1 MKILRL
7 ILIISLFS
15 SMAEAQTIE
24 DVLSSV
30 ASHNKEMKA
39 GEQQLQSQK
48 LEVSTMNRLE
58 DPMVEYGHLW
68 GRNSEIKMDFS
79 VTQEFDFPTVYFN
92 RHKMMGLKSSLYD
105 NQYAALRQ
113 QILLQA
119 KEVCLDIISLNQKL
133 ELWDERQKIA
143 EELSAFYTKR
153 LQQGDANI
161 LETNKV
167 KLELLNVKT
176 QRRML
181 LSNLQNKLRELR
193 TLNGDED
200 ISFTS
205 SAYPAVE
212 FPRNFDE
219 LFARVLEND
228 PEMKLLKGEQYL
240 ADRQLSLSKSQWWPK
255 LAAGYRF
262 ANEEGM
268 KFNGFTVGVSIPLFS
283 NRKQVKIAR
292 SQAVFTDL
300 RMDNT
305 KSRLLQEFRS
315 NYNEALALKTSQEE
329 YVEVLGEQNNLSLL
343 TKALKAGNI
352 SLVDFFVDATQIYEV
367 MDTRI
372 NLENQYQKQMARLLR
387 FEL

>member
-7 ILIISLFS
+7 ILIMSLLPC
-15 SMAEAQTIE
+15 MAEAQTIE
-24 DVLSSV
+24 SVLNSV
-30 ASHNKEMKA
+30 ASRNKELRA

-48 LEVSTMNRLE
+48 LEVSTMNKLE
-58 DPMVEYGHLW
+58 DPMVEYEHLW
-68 GRNSEIKMDFS
+68 GCNSEIKMDFS

-92 RHKMMGLKSSLYD
+92 RHKMMGLRSSLYD
-105 NQYAALRQ
+105 NQYAVLRQ
-113 QILLQA
+113 QVLLQA

-143 EELSAFYTKR
+143 EELSEFYTKR
-153 LQQGDANI
+153 LKQGDANI

-167 KLELLNVKT
+167 KLELLNVRT

-181 LSNLQNKLRELR
+181 QSNLQNKLRELR

-205 SAYPAVE
+205 SVYPVVE
-212 FPRNFDE
+212 FPGNFDE
-219 LFARVLEND
+219 LFARALETD
-228 PEMKLLKGEQYL
+228 PEIKLLKGEQHL

-255 LAAGYRF
+255 FAAGYRF

-283 NRKQVKIAR
+283 NRKQVKIAH
-292 SQAVFTDL
+292 SEAVFTGL
-300 RMDNT
+300 KMDNT
-305 KSRLLQEFRS
+305 KSQLLQELHS
-315 NYNEALALKTSQEE
+315 NYNEVLALKTSQEE
-329 YVEVLGEQNNLSLL
+329 YEAVLAEQNNLSLL

-352 SLVDFFVDATQIYEV
+352 SLVDFFIDATQIYEV

-372 NLENQYQKQMARLLR
+372 DLENQYQKQMARLLR